1 MGLLTLSYS
10 YLKQLDHRTIDLV
23 DTRQMY
29 VFMQFE
35 NLVEKFLEDKKL
47 EGRAPGTIEEYRFR
61 LTEVG
66 VFLKENNLNYQ
77 NLTSADISAFSRYLF
92 KKGQKNQ
99 TIKNKIS
106 TFCVINKWMVK
117 EGLLPE
123 VIVTDEH
130 YPKITNTKRIRRLTD
145 NDFKQFKH
153 HIDGLQPN
161 IRAAFYLMIG
171 TGCRVGEAAHLRPV
185 DVSLRGGAVYIDIHD
200 AKWGSDRTIPI
211 TDKEA
216 ARVVWKYREECTIDN
231 RPLFRVSRRTLQ
243 WYATDFSKKTGI
255 KFHCHLLRHTYAAFL
270 TEKGVPLPTIQYL
283 LGHKSLSMTAHY
295 AQSAITDL
303 SEVTPTI

>member
-1 MGLLTLSYS
+1 
-10 YLKQLDHRTIDLV
+10 
-23 DTRQMY
+23 MY
-29 VFMQFE
+29 VFMQFDE
-35 NLVEKFLEDKKL
+35 IVEKFLEDKKL

-61 LTEVG
+61 LTEFG
-66 VFLKENNLNYQ
+66 NFLNKNNIDFRDLKS
-77 NLTSADISAFSRYLF
+77 TDISAFSRYLL

-117 EGLLPE
+117 EGLMSE
-123 VIVTDEH
+123 VIVIDEH
-130 YPKITNTKRIRRLTD
+130 YPKITSTKRIRRLSD
-145 NDFKQFKH
+145 DDFKQFKH

-161 IRAAFYLMIG
+161 IRAAFYCLIG
-171 TGCRVGEAAHLRPV
+171 TGCRVGEAAHLKPV
-185 DVSLRGGAVYIDIHD
+185 DVSLRGGSVYIEIQG

-216 ARVVWKYREECTIDN
+216 AGVVWKYREECTIDN

>member
-1 MGLLTLSYS
+1 MGSLMLSYS
-10 YLKQLDHRTIDLV
+10 YLKQLDHLTIDLV

-35 NLVEKFLEDKKL
+35 NLMEKFLEDKRL

-61 LTEVG
+61 LTEFG

-77 NLTSADISAFSRYLF
+77 DLTSADISAFSRYLF

-171 TGCRVGEAAHLRPV
+171 TGCRVGEAAHLKPV
-185 DVSLRGGAVYIDIHD
+185 DVSLRGGSVYIEIQD

-216 ARVVWKYREECTIDN
+216 AQIVWRYREECTIDN

-243 WYATDFSKKTGI
+243 WYATDFSQKTGI

>member
-1 MGLLTLSYS
+1 
-10 YLKQLDHRTIDLV
+10 
-23 DTRQMY
+23 MY
-29 VFMQFE
+29 VFMQFDE
-35 NLVEKFLEDKKL
+35 IVEKFLEDKKL
-47 EGRAPGTIEEYRFR
+47 EGRAPGTIEEYCFR
-61 LTEVG
+61 LTEFG
-66 VFLKENNLNYQ
+66 NFLNKNNIDFRELKS
-77 NLTSADISAFSRYLF
+77 TDISAFSRYLL

-117 EGLLPE
+117 EGLMSE
-123 VIVTDEH
+123 VIVIDEH
-130 YPKITNTKRIRRLTD
+130 YPKITSTKRIRRLSD
-145 NDFKQFKH
+145 DDFKQFKH

-161 IRAAFYLMIG
+161 IRAAFYCLIG
-171 TGCRVGEAAHLRPV
+171 TGCRVGEAAHLKPV
-185 DVSLRGGAVYIDIHD
+185 DVSLRGGSVYIEIQD

>member
-1 MGLLTLSYS
+1 
-10 YLKQLDHRTIDLV
+10 
-23 DTRQMY
+23 MY
-29 VFMQFE
+29 VFMQFDE
-35 NLVEKFLEDKKL
+35 IVEKFLEDKKL

-61 LTEVG
+61 LTEFG
-66 VFLKENNLNYQ
+66 NFLNKNNIDFRELKS
-77 NLTSADISAFSRYLF
+77 TDISAFSRYLL

-117 EGLLPE
+117 EGLMSE

-130 YPKITNTKRIRRLTD
+130 YPKITSTKRIRRLSD
-145 NDFKQFKH
+145 DDFKQFKH

-161 IRAAFYLMIG
+161 IRAAFYCLIG
-171 TGCRVGEAAHLRPV
+171 TGCRVGEAAHLKPV
-185 DVSLRGGAVYIDIHD
+185 DVSLRGGSVYIDIQD

-216 ARVVWKYREECTIDN
+216 AQIVWKYREECTIDN
-231 RPLFRVSRRTLQ
+231 RPLFRISRRTLQ

-255 KFHCHLLRHTYAAFL
+255 KFYCHLLRHTYAAFL
-270 TEKGVPLPTIQYL
+270 AEKGVPLSTIQYL

>member
-1 MGLLTLSYS
+1 
-10 YLKQLDHRTIDLV
+10 
-23 DTRQMY
+23 MY

-35 NLVEKFLEDKKL
+35 NLMEKFLEDKRL

-61 LTEVG
+61 LTEFG

-77 NLTSADISAFSRYLF
+77 DLTSADISAFSRYLF

-106 TFCVINKWMVK
+106 TICVINKWMVK
-117 EGLLPE
+117 EFLPE
-123 VIVTDEH
+123 VIVTEEH
-130 YPKITNTKRIRRLTD
+130 YPKITSTKRIKRLSDD
-145 NDFKQFKH
+145 NFKQFKH
-153 HIDGLQPN
+153 HINGLQPN

-171 TGCRVGEAAHLRPV
+171 TGCRVGEAAHLKPV
-185 DVSLRGGAVYIDIHD
+185 DVSLRGGSVYIEIQD

-216 ARVVWKYREECTIDN
+216 AQIVWKYREECTIDN

>member
-1 MGLLTLSYS
+1 MDLLTLLYS

-29 VFMQFE
+29 VFMQFDE
-35 NLVEKFLEDKKL
+35 IVEKFLEDKKL

-61 LTEVG
+61 LTEFG

-77 NLTSADISAFSRYLF
+77 DLTSADISAFSRYLL
-92 KKGQKNQ
+92 KKDQKNQ

-106 TFCVINKWMVK
+106 TFCVMNKWMVK
-117 EGLLPE
+117 EGLMSE

-130 YPKITNTKRIRRLTD
+130 YPKIIATKRIRRLSD
-145 NDFKQFKH
+145 DDFKQFKH

-171 TGCRVGEAAHLRPV
+171 TGCRVGEAAHLKPV

-211 TDKEA
+211 TDKKA
-216 ARVVWKYREECTIDN
+216 AQVVWKYKEECTVDN

-243 WYATDFSKKTGI
+243 GYATDFAKKTGI
-255 KFHCHLLRHTYAAFL
+255 KFYCHLLRHTYAALL
-270 TEKGVPLPTIQYL
+270 TEQGVPLPTTQYL

>member
-1 MGLLTLSYS
+1 MDLLTLLYS
-10 YLKQLDHRTIDLV
+10 YLKQLDHRTIDFV
-23 DTRQMY
+23 DIRQMY
-29 VFMQFE
+29 VFMQFDE
-35 NLVEKFLEDKKL
+35 IVEKFLEDKKL
-47 EGRAPGTIEEYRFR
+47 EGRALGTIEEYRFR
-61 LTEVG
+61 LTEFG
-66 VFLKENNLNYQ
+66 NFLNKNNIDFRELKS
-77 NLTSADISAFSRYLF
+77 TDISAFSRYLL

-106 TFCVINKWMVK
+106 TICVINKWMVK
-117 EGLLPE
+117 EGLLPK

-145 NDFKQFKH
+145 NDFKQFEH

-185 DVSLRGGAVYIDIHD
+185 DVSLRGGSVYIDIQD

-211 TDKEA
+211 TDKKA
-216 ARVVWKYREECTIDN
+216 AQIVWKYREECTIDN